1 MPTHVSDP
9 LLDLI
14 KAQGLLDDLQLE
26 EVKEEHARGGKPVSE
41 ILQDFGFLDME
52 AQLQIVASHL
62 GTEVI
67 ELNQRDLTPEILS
80 AIPAD
85 TARMYKCMPV
95 AVFGSTVQL
104 ALADPLNPTIIDELG
119 YVIKKDIV
127 QVVADP
133 ADIERAVTRYYG
145 DSQSN
150 VADVL
155 KELGQDNEIARETAE
170 AAAAGAAANLETL
183 ANEAPIIRF
192 VNLVLFQAVQDR
204 ASDIHFEPF
213 EDEFK
218 IRYRVDG
225 ALYEM
230 SPPPKHLALPVI
242 SRLKVMSG
250 LDISERRMPQD
261 GRISI
266 QIAGRTIDLRVSTLP
281 TQFGESVVLRVL
293 DRAAVNLEIKSLG
306 LPKPVEDYVSAAIQQ
321 PNGIFVVT
329 GPTGCGKTTTLYSCL
344 RAVNSIESKLLT
356 VEDPVEY
363 DIEGI
368 MQVPVNEAV
377 GMTFGKALRAFLR
390 QDPDIIM
397 LGEMRDL
404 ETSQIAIQASL
415 TGHLVLSTLHTNDAP
430 GAVTRLID
438 MGVEPFLIS
447 STLMAVLGQRL
458 VRTICKK
465 CRTPFEP
472 TESQL
477 SLLNLS
483 PHDVGDKVFYYG
495 RGCANCNDTGYK
507 GRRGIFELLVASEP
521 IRALINDRAPTV
533 VIRQKAVELGK
544 ETKGTVEAASQTEA
558 AGRIKEMHFF
568 PTKVVEDKGSPA
580 PGAARKSAAKS
591 AGKGGVSLNFQIK
604 IPGLSGRVK
613 SKVLTTFT
621 RQLATLVQAGLP
633 LLRGLRVLQKQE
645 KNGNLKSILGDL
657 ATAIEGGST
666 FSEALAQH
674 PKVFNRLFVNMV
686 KAGEIGGVLE
696 VVLRRHPQVQGNL
709 SRQPRQRRQFARI
722 HLFRPGRQRSRQRPL
737 RAHQLLYHCIRHRIQ
752 HLHSHQARMQALA

>member
-1 MPTHVSDP
+1 MPTPFSSP

-14 KAQGLLDDLQLE
+14 KSQGLLDDLQLD
-26 EVKEEHARGGKPVSE
+26 EVKEEHNRSGKPVSE
-41 ILQDFGFLDME
+41 ILQDFGFLDMDS
-52 AQLQIVASHL
+52 QLQVIANHL

-67 ELNQRDLTPEILS
+67 ELSTRDLTPEILS
-80 AIPAD
+80 AVPAE
-85 TARMYKCMPV
+85 TARMYKCLPV
-95 AVFGSTVQL
+95 AVFDSTVQL
-104 ALADPLNPTIIDELG
+104 ALADPLNPTMVDELA
-119 YVIKKDIV
+119 YVIRKEIV
-127 QVVADP
+127 PVVADP
-133 ADIERAVTRYYG
+133 AEIERAVSRYYG

-150 VADVL
+150 VADL
-155 KELGQDNEIARETAE
+155 HKELGQDNEIARETAE
-170 AAAAGAAANLETL
+170 AAATGAAADLENL

-250 LDISERRMPQD
+250 LDISERRLPQD
-261 GRISI
+261 GRISMNV
-266 QIAGRTIDLRVSTLP
+266 AGRNIVLRVSTLP

-293 DRAAVNLEIKSLG
+293 DRSAVNLDVKALG
-306 LPKPVEDYVSAAIQQ
+306 FPKAVYDYVEHAIQQ

-344 RAVNSIESKLLT
+344 RAVNTIDSKLLT

-368 MQVPVNEAV
+368 MQVAVNEAV
-377 GMTFGKALRAFLR
+377 GMTFSKALRSFLR

-415 TGHLVLSTLHTNDAP
+415 TGHLVLSTLHTNDAA

-447 STLMAVLGQRL
+447 STLMAVLAQRL

-472 TESQL
+472 TETQL
-477 SLLNLS
+477 SMLNLS

-495 RGCANCNDTGYK
+495 RGCAACNDTGYR

-521 IRALINDRAPTV
+521 IRVLINERAPTV
-533 VIRQKAVELGK
+533 VIRQKAIELGM
-544 ETKGTVEAASQTEA
+544 TTL
-558 AGRIKEMHFF
+558 R
-568 PTKVVEDKGSPA
+568 EDG
-580 PGAARKSAAKS
+580 
-591 AGKGGVSLNFQIK
+591 
-604 IPGLSGRVK
+604 
-613 SKVLTTFT
+613 
-621 RQLATLVQAGLP
+621 
-633 LLRGLRVLQKQE
+633 LRG
-645 KNGNLKSILGDL
+645 IFDGD
-657 ATAIEGGST
+657 TTIE
-666 FSEALAQH
+666 
-674 PKVFNRLFVNMV
+674 
-686 KAGEIGGVLE
+686 E
-696 VVLRRHPQVQGNL
+696 VVK
-709 SRQPRQRRQFARI
+709 
-722 HLFRPGRQRSRQRPL
+722 
-737 RAHQLLYHCIRHRIQ
+737 YT
-752 HLHSHQARMQALA
+752 